1 MRGGG
6 RQNYPH
12 IPLPFSII
20 SFKPDNSESNLSEL
34 VCHAMCV
41 TAGEEQPK
49 PLVGSRAHLRAVI
62 TAAAL
67 KWWNSLVRIINRLCC
82 THKIFTF
89 P

>member
-1 MRGGG
+1 MHSAPGFYYPGSMWDLSKGEEYRTEGSRRLNERRG

-41 TAGEEQPK
+41 
-49 PLVGSRAHLRAVI
+49 
-62 TAAAL
+62 
-67 KWWNSLVRIINRLCC
+67 
-82 THKIFTF
+82 
-89 P
+89 